1 MFFSLT
7 YIVIDVTYIVMSVT
21 IYVSKLTLYVMNV
34 PKSVFFDEKMR
45 FLNKFLLSVFYKSL
59 ITNNLQ
65 KTTKFPIFRAK
76 IRLV

>member
-1 MFFSLT
+1 
-7 YIVIDVTYIVMSVT
+7 
-21 IYVSKLTLYVMNV
+21 MNV

-76 IRLV
+76 IQLV

>member
-7 YIVIDVTYIVMSVT
+7 CIVIDVTYIVMSVT
-21 IYVSKLTLYVMNV
+21 MYVSKLTLYVMNV
-34 PKSVFFDEKMR
+34 PKSMFFDEKTC
-45 FLNKFLLSVFYKSL
+45 FLNKFLIPVFYKSL

-76 IRLV
+76 IQLV